1 MMSDVYFLKEDGTP
15 APMKLVHCKDE
26 EKELQGVLEK
36 NYDLLPGNQIRP
48 DDPCRWL
55 LIKREMPVP
64 DPGTGGNRWSI
75 DFFFVDQ
82 SGMPTFIE
90 CKRFQD
96 TRSRREVVGQMLEYA
111 ANGQYYWD
119 RELLRDYASISV
131 KPKFSDLEEAIRSLE
146 PESGE
151 SVDDF
156 LELIENNLREGQI
169 RLIFFMEEAPNELKS
184 IVDFLNSQMERSEVL
199 IVEAKQYKKNGL
211 KVIVPR
217 LFGFTEEARRIKKS
231 VTINK
236 GERKKW
242 NEEKFFE
249 QARERL
255 SSEQLEAVKRLY
267 TYCKSSGF
275 EIKWGTGKET
285 GAFTVTRA
293 NLFPK
298 SIISVVTKGS
308 VYLNFGA
315 LRGNEFIESFRD
327 DFAQAISEKLGVELP
342 IDFKGKYPGIAP
354 ADWIHK
360 VDILTGIIQKLI
372 DKYEKT

>member
-1 MMSDVYFLKEDGTP
+1 LDKRGKEMMSDVYFLNENGTP

-111 ANGQYYWD
+111 ANG
-119 RELLRDYASISV
+119 YASISV

-199 IVEAKQYKKNGL
+199 IVEAKQYKKDGL

-231 VTINK
+231 VTIIK

-249 QARERL
+249 QAKERL
-255 SSEQLEAVKRLY
+255 SSEELEAIKRLY
-267 TYCKSSGF
+267 TYFKSSGF

-298 SIISVVTKGS
+298 SIISAVTKGS

-315 LRGNEFIESFRD
+315 LRGNESIESFRD
-327 DFAQAISEKLGVELP
+327 DLAQAISEELGVELP
-342 IDFKGKYPGIAP
+342 IDFKEKYPGIVP

>member
-1 MMSDVYFLKEDGTP
+1 MSDVYFLNEDGTP

-26 EKELQGVLEK
+26 TKELHEILAK

-64 DPGTGGNRWSI
+64 DPSSGGNRWSI

-82 SGMPTFIE
+82 TGMPTFIE
-90 CKRFQD
+90 CKRFKD

-111 ANGQYYWD
+111 ANGQYYWEK
-119 RELLRDYASISV
+119 ELFRKYASVSV
-131 KPKFSDLEEAIRSLE
+131 KPKFSNLEEAIRSLE

-156 LELIENNLREGQI
+156 LELIENNFREGQI

-184 IVDFLNSQMERSEVL
+184 IVEFLNSQMERSEVL
-199 IVEAKQYKKNGL
+199 IVEAKQYKKDGL
-211 KVIVPR
+211 KIIVPR

-231 VTINK
+231 VTITI

-249 QARERL
+249 QAREGL
-255 SSEQLEAVKRLY
+255 SSEELEAVKKLY
-267 TYCKSSGF
+267 THFKSNGF

-285 GAFTVTRA
+285 GSFTITRP

-298 SIISVVTKGS
+298 SIISVVTKGL

-315 LRGNEFIESFRD
+315 LRGNESIESFRD
-327 DFAQAISEKLGVELP
+327 DFAQAISEDLGAKLLK
-342 IDFKGKYPGIAP
+342 DFITRYPSLMP
-354 ADWIHK
+354 AVWVHK
-360 VDILTGIIQKLI
+360 VDILISIIQKLI